1 MKMHIAA
8 PFRIPLALYAKARQ
22 IAKREG
28 MTWQAAIRQAIQEWV
43 EKREKTETA
52 EEERCTD

>member
-8 PFRIPLALYAKARQ
+8 PFRIPLALYARARQ

-28 MTWQAAIRQAIQEWV
+28 MTWQAAIRQAIREWV
-43 EKREKTETA
+43 EKREMPETG
-52 EEERCTD
+52 EGEK

>member
-8 PFRIPLALYAKARQ
+8 PFRIPLALYARARQ

-28 MTWQAAIRQAIQEWV
+28 MTWQAAIRQAIREWV
-43 EKREKTETA
+43 EKRETPETA
-52 EEERCTD
+52 EGER